1 MAFRPEAVPIIN
13 MVHCSSIFHCRCFR
27 LDRPRHGSNG
37 HAMEVKAVV
46 VVVVGGGGVG
56 LNYNA
61 AG

>member
-13 MVHCSSIFHCRCFR
+13 MVHRGSICHCRCFR

-37 HAMEVKAVV
+37 HVMEVMAAA
-46 VVVVGGGGVG
+46 VVVGGGGMG